1 MNDENIGVLNALL
14 QVEKLIQIQLKDVVS
29 NTISSTSQ
37 SPLNKKLVSLLNINE
52 QYIKQLDFGNAV
64 TLENGVLDVNICG
77 GSN

>member
-14 QVEKLIQIQLKDVVS
+14 QIEKQIQIQLKDVVS

-52 QYIKQLDFGNAV
+52 QYIKQLEDDYNRSS
-64 TLENGVLDVNICG
+64 E
-77 GSN
+77 

>member
-14 QVEKLIQIQLKDVVS
+14 QIEKQIQTQLKDVVS

-52 QYIKQLDFGNAV
+52 QYIKQL
-64 TLENGVLDVNICG
+64 EDVYNR
-77 GSN
+77 SSE

>member
-14 QVEKLIQIQLKDVVS
+14 QVEKQIQIQLKDVVS

-52 QYIKQLDFGNAV
+52 QYIKQL
-64 TLENGVLDVNICG
+64 EDVYNR
-77 GSN
+77 SSE

>member
-14 QVEKLIQIQLKDVVS
+14 QIEKQIQIQLKDVVS

-52 QYIKQLDFGNAV
+52 QYIKQL
-64 TLENGVLDVNICG
+64 EDVYNR
-77 GSN
+77 SSE

>member
-14 QVEKLIQIQLKDVVS
+14 QIEKQIQIQLKGVVS

-52 QYIKQLDFGNAV
+52 QYLKQL
-64 TLENGVLDVNICG
+64 EDVYNR
-77 GSN
+77 SSE

>member
-14 QVEKLIQIQLKDVVS
+14 QVEKQIQIQLKEVVS

-52 QYIKQLDFGNAV
+52 QYLKQL
-64 TLENGVLDVNICG
+64 EDVYNR
-77 GSN
+77 SSE